1 MGETK
6 TVFPSIATAVASVES
21 PLSTEARNPKE
32 AALALE
38 MLGAGSSFREIQA
51 ATGLT
56 LSQIAAVR
64 KRHKVTI
71 EEHRERFASD
81 GVELAESLRL
91 VAKAKL
97 QQLADDPEQLAKTN
111 IRDLILPYAI
121 AQDKVFS
128 ALGENTV
135 VVEHRS
141 KGVSLEDAQKAIAEA
156 RAKIKAESIE
166 INVTEKT

>member
-1 MGETK
+1 MSEEK
-6 TVFPSIATAVASVES
+6 TVYPSIATAIAAVES
-21 PLSTEARNPKE
+21 PLATENRQPRE

-38 MLGAGSSFREIQA
+38 MLGAGKSFRDVA
-51 ATGLT
+51 AQTGLT
-56 LSQIAAVR
+56 LSQIGAIR

-81 GVELAESLRL
+81 GVQLAENLRL
-91 VAKAKL
+91 VALAKL
-97 QQLADDPEQLAKTN
+97 QQLADDPEQLARTN
-111 IRDLILPYAI
+111 IRDLMLPYAI

-141 KGVSLEDAQKAIAEA
+141 KGASLEDAQKAIDEA
-156 RAKIKAESIE
+156 RAKIRAKSIE
-166 INVTEKT
+166 VVVTPAE

>member
-1 MGETK
+1 MAESD
-6 TVFPSIATAVASVES
+6 VVYPSLATAVAKVES
-21 PLSTEARNPKE
+21 PLSTEARHPKE

-38 MLGAGSSFREIQA
+38 MLGEGKSFRQVA
-51 ATGLT
+51 DQTGLT
-56 LSQIAAVR
+56 LSQIGALR

-71 EEHRERFASD
+71 DEHRERFASD
-81 GVELAESLRL
+81 GVQLAENLRL
-91 VAKAKL
+91 VALAKL

-111 IRDLILPYAI
+111 IRDLMLPYAI

-141 KGVSLEDAQKAIAEA
+141 KGASLEDAQKAIEEA
-156 RAKIKAESIE
+156 RAKIRAKSIE
-166 INVTEKT
+166 VVVTPSE